1 MKKFTFLFVLGFLA
15 LSLSSFSQI
24 KVNSTG
30 KVGINNTSP
39 SYQLDV
45 SGTFRVSDSGDEITF
60 QYGSLS
66 PSYSSY
72 SMLGDY
78 GRMWEELYASQA
90 YFNYNPIILSDM
102 NAKTDV
108 KDLPDAKSKLLVLR
122 PVSYKLKPKY
132 KGNEKADAKIAEKAA
147 KDQLGLIAQ
156 EVQEVFPEIVSER
169 EDGTLGIRYTELI
182 PVLIKAVQEQQDEID
197 DLKARIEKLENA
209 TK

>member
-1 MKKFTFLFVLGFLA
+1 MKKILLLA
-15 LSLSSFSQI
+15 VFSLVVGSLSAQI

-45 SGTFRVSDSGDEITF
+45 SGTFRVSNSGNSIIFE
-60 QYGSLS
+60 YGALS

-72 SMLGDY
+72 CSLGTY
-78 GRMWEELYASQA
+78 GNMWEALFASNA
-90 YFNYNPIILSDM
+90 YFSYSPTILSDI

-108 KDLPDAKSKLLVLR
+108 KDLPDAKNKLLTLR
-122 PVSYKLKPKY
+122 PVSYKLKPTY
-132 KGNEKADAKIAEKAA
+132 KGNEKADVKIAEKAE

-169 EDGTLGIRYTELI
+169 EDGALGIRYTELI
-182 PVLIKAVQEQQDEID
+182 PVLIKAMQEQQAEID

>member
-1 MKKFTFLFVLGFLA
+1 MKKFTFLIVLGFLA

-24 KVNSTG
+24 KVSSTG

-39 SYQLDV
+39 TYQLDV
-45 SGTFRVSDSGDEITF
+45 SGTFRVSDGYDEITF
-60 QYGSLS
+60 QYGALS

-78 GRMWEELYASQA
+78 GSMWEELYASQA
-90 YFNYNPIILSDM
+90 YFNYNPTILSDV
-102 NAKTDV
+102 NAKTDI
-108 KDLPDAKSKLLVLR
+108 KDLPDTKSKLLVLR
-122 PVSYKLKPKY
+122 PVSYKLKPKF
-132 KGNEKADAKIAEKAA
+132 KGNEKADAKIAEQAA

-182 PVLIKAVQEQQDEID
+182 PVLIKAVQEQQAEIN